1 MRPAIGALELDR
13 TGRGG
18 KRGRAQASTGQH
30 RPAQGAFIPASAA
43 LDQDL
48 LRESPLSGDVP
59 ASQWV
64 AKCAAGSWDDG
75 VREVSNEVPAVIP
88 CGPLEASQA
97 GRIS

>member
-1 MRPAIGALELDR
+1 MGRWNL
-13 TGRGG
+13 TGL
-18 KRGRAQASTGQH
+18 GREASAGEHRQAQASTG
-30 RPAQGAFIPASAA
+30 PAQGAFIPASAA

-59 ASQWV
+59 TSQWV
-64 AKCAAGSWDDG
+64 AKRAAGSWDDG